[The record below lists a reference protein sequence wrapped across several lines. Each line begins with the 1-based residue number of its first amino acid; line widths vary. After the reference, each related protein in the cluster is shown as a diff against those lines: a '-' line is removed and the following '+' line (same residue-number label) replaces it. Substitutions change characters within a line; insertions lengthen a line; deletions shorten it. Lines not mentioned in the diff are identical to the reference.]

1 MKNGR
6 ILFLMMGGMLLASNI
21 FGTSLAVGKEGM
33 RGAAG
38 EPVGMVDTLGGEAGK
53 SQVVRGRVTD
63 AKNEPLPGATVRVRG
78 SGTGTATDAG
88 GRYELLLPA
97 GRRTAL
103 LFTCVGMEPLE
114 VDWHGQDTVDVVM
127 REMAESLDEVN
138 VISTGYGDIDRR
150 RSTAA
155 VTSIKMDDI
164 LVPGLST
171 VDQMLEGYV
180 PGMIFMQNSGQV
192 GAAARVRVRGT
203 STIIGNQEPL
213 WVVDGIVQ
221 QDPVNVDPAQL
232 NDLDFVNLLGNA
244 ISGLNPEDV
253 ERIDVLKDAAATA
266 IYGTRAANGVIVITT
281 KKGKA
286 GPPRVSYSFSGTFT
300 RRPRYSDKDVYVMN
314 SRERV
319 DVSRELFERQMGF
332 QNVTVWNG
340 YEKAVMDYRAGV
352 IGYDE
357 FKRQVDYY
365 EQINTDWFDILCK
378 NSFSH
383 KHTLSLSGGSPN
395 IRYYA
400 SVGFN
405 DQQGVIRGEM
415 DRQFTSSL
423 KLNGSFDRLQ
433 FQFGTQVSHAYKKY
447 TPSVDGQSIISYAY
461 TTSRALPAYNEDGS
475 LHFYEK
481 GYAGAA
487 AFLFNMEHEMATT
500 GQRSK
505 DYAVTVTGNVKYRL
519 WDYLNVEG
527 TASYTM
533 GNLHRETVYEEDS
546 YTVTVLREY
555 EHTCP
560 LGGEIST
567 LDTRR
572 SSWTARLQ
580 FNYSQEFGA
589 NSEHA
594 VYAALGGEL
603 SSAEYVTE
611 EETKRGYFPDRGKI
625 FAEITEDQLVSAEYE
640 EYRTWLLGNLPSVK
654 EELTNLGSAYFT
666 ATYSYDDRYIFN
678 FNARA
683 DISNQFGSRSRE
695 KLLPIWSVS
704 GRWNI
709 ARDFWPESDYVN
721 ELALKLSYGS
731 QGNMLNDQPSRLV
744 ISKDEYNFVYGQF
757 ASKVES
763 FPNPD
768 LKWEVTSSYNA
779 ELNFSVLRNRVT
791 GTVSYYYKNTRDA
804 FLRKDVSA
812 VNGIETYTVN
822 KGRLVNSGVE
832 VSLSL
837 MPIRQLTAP
846 GGRRGWS
853 WRINPQ
859 FGQVK
864 NSVKTKSDAGD
875 GRALRNEVTYSDFLA
890 GTAEIAGEPLNTIYS
905 YRFKGLSHEDGRPL
919 FHGAEPDREE
929 ELDALYSTMSNE
941 EVILTVM
948 ERSGTRVPVFQGGLA
963 NYVGF
968 RQFGLSFNLTFSFGN
983 KVRLLRLCDES
994 NVTPYPGMNVR
1005 REFVDRW
1012 RKPGDEEHTNIPGLE
1027 PDETAENVWWLGKD
1041 YRFASYDY
1049 YTLYDYSDIRV
1060 VNGDYLKLQ
1069 SLSLRYNVDDAIC
1082 RRLGLSSAYVSLSGT
1097 NLFTVANKKL
1107 RGQDVTT
1114 QSGNSPTINLSLR
1127 PSYSLT
1133 LNITL

>member
-1 MKNGR
+1 MSLVICMCGLRVGAENVGNQVRTEMKAEEGD
-6 ILFLMMGGMLLASNI
+6 
-21 FGTSLAVGKEGM
+21 SLKMDERVGK
-33 RGAAG
+33 
-38 EPVGMVDTLGGEAGK
+38 
-53 SQVVRGRVTD
+53 VVRGLVTD
-63 AKNEPLPGATVRVRG
+63 EEARPLPGVTVRVK
-78 SGTGTATDAG
+78 GTDVGTATDVE
-88 GRYELLLPA
+88 GRYELPLP
-97 GRRTAL
+97 GGKRIVL
-103 LFTCVGMEPLE
+103 VYSCVGMEERELALRQ
-114 VDWHGQDTVDVVM
+114 GQDSVNVVM
-127 REMAESLDEVN
+127 RRAVEELDEVN
-138 VISTGYGDIDRR
+138 IVSTGYGDIDRR
-150 RSTAA
+150 QLTAA
-155 VTSIKMDDI
+155 VESIKMDDI

-171 VDQMLEGYV
+171 VDQLLEGYV

-192 GAAARVRVRGT
+192 GASARVRIRGT

-213 WVVDGIVQ
+213 WVVDGIIQ
-221 QDPVNVDPAQL
+221 QDPVNVDPSQL

-244 ISGLNPEDV
+244 ISGLNPDDV

-286 GPPRVSYSFSGTFT
+286 GPPQVSYSFSGTFS
-300 RRPRYSDKDVYVMN
+300 RRPYYSDKDVYVMN

-332 QNVTVWNG
+332 KNVSVWNG
-340 YEKAVMDYRAGV
+340 YEKAVMDYRAGA

-357 FKRQVDYY
+357 FKRQVDYF
-365 EQINTDWFDILCK
+365 ENINTDWFDILCR

-383 KHTLSLSGGSPN
+383 KHTLSLSGGSSAV
-395 IRYYA
+395 RYYA
-400 SVGFN
+400 SLGFN
-405 DQQGVIRGEM
+405 DQQGVIRGEQN
-415 DRQFTSSL
+415 RQFSSVL
-423 KLNGSFDRLQ
+423 KLNGSFRRFQ
-433 FQFGTQVSHAYKKY
+433 FQFSSQVSHAYKKY
-447 TPSVDGQSIISYAY
+447 TPSIDGQSIVSYAY

-475 LHFYEK
+475 PYFYQK
-481 GYAGAA
+481 GVAIEDLV
-487 AFLFNMEHEMATT
+487 LFNAEHEMSTT
-500 GQRSK
+500 GQRIK
-505 DYAVTVTGNVKYRL
+505 DNAVTLTGSLKYRL

-527 TASYTM
+527 VVSYTS
-533 GNLHRETVYEEDS
+533 GNLHDETVYEEDS
-546 YTVTVLREY
+546 YYVSVLREY

-560 LGGEIST
+560 LGGEITT

-580 FNYSQEFGA
+580 FNYSQEFGERG
-589 NSEHA
+589 EHLVHA
-594 VYAALGGEL
+594 SLGGEL
-603 SSAEYVTE
+603 SSSEYVSE
-611 EETKRGYFPDRGKI
+611 EETRRGYFPDRGKI
-625 FAEITEDQLVSAEYE
+625 FAEVTEDQLVSSEYD
-640 EYRTWLLGNLPSVK
+640 EYRTWLVNNLPTVT
-654 EELTNLGSAYFT
+654 EDLTNLGSAYFT
-666 ATYSYDDRYIFN
+666 ATYGYDDRYIFN
-678 FNARA
+678 VNARA
-683 DISNQFGSRSRE
+683 DISNQFGDRSRE

-721 ELALKLSYGS
+721 ELALKFSYGS
-731 QGNMLNDQPSRLV
+731 QGNMVSDQTSRLV
-744 ISKDEYNFVYGQF
+744 ISKDDYNSVYGQF
-757 ASKVES
+757 ASTVES

-779 ELNFSVLRNRVT
+779 ELNFSVLRRRIT

-804 FLRKDVSA
+804 FLRKNVSSI
-812 VNGIETYTVN
+812 NGMQTYTVN
-822 KGRLVNSGVE
+822 KGRLTNSGVE
-832 VSLSL
+832 VSLSF
-837 MPIRQLTAP
+837 MPIKQLSAP
-846 GGRRGWS
+846 GGKRGWS

-864 NSVKTKSDAGD
+864 NSVKTKSDNGD
-875 GRALRNEVTYSDFLA
+875 GTALRNEVTYSDFLA

-905 YRFKGLSHEDGRPL
+905 YRFKGLSHEDGSPI
-919 FHGAEPDREE
+919 FYGVEPEREE
-929 ELDALYSTMSNE
+929 ELDALYSTMTNE
-941 EVILTVM
+941 EVILAVM

-1012 RKPGDEEHTNIPGLE
+1012 RKPGDEQFTNIPALE
-1027 PDETAENVWWLGKD
+1027 PDEVRESVWWLGKD

-1049 YTLYDYSDIRV
+1049 YSLYDYSDIRV

-1069 SLSLRYNVDDAIC
+1069 SFSLRYNVDDAVC
-1082 RRLGLSSAYVSLSGT
+1082 QRLGVSSAYVSLSGT

-1114 QSGNSPTINLSLR
+1114 QSGSAPTINLSLR
-1127 PSYSLT
+1127 PTYSLT

>member
-1 MKNGR
+1 M
-6 ILFLMMGGMLLASNI
+6 LAALM
-21 FGTSLAVGKEGM
+21 FGTGLS
-33 RGAAG
+33 AG
-38 EPVGMVDTLGGEAGK
+38 ERGSGAWEESGTAAADSLGEGERVGG
-53 SQVVRGRVTD
+53 VVTGRVTD
-63 AKNEPLPGATVRVRG
+63 EGGEPLPGVTVRLK
-78 SGTGTATDAG
+78 GTGVGTATDAE
-88 GRYELLLPA
+88 GRYELALPA
-97 GRRTAL
+97 GTRLTL
-103 LFTCVGMEPLE
+103 VYSCVGMEPREIVYRGEKTIDVTMRAAAEELE
-114 VDWHGQDTVDVVM
+114 
-127 REMAESLDEVN
+127 EVN
-138 VISTGYGDIDRR
+138 VVSTGYGDIDRR
-150 RSTAA
+150 RLTAA

-164 LVPGLST
+164 LVPGLSS

-192 GAAARVRVRGT
+192 GAAARVRIRGT

-213 WVVDGIVQ
+213 WVVDGIIQ

-244 ISGLNPEDV
+244 ISGLNPDDI

-286 GPPRVSYSFSGTFT
+286 GPPRVSYSLSGTFT
-300 RRPRYSDKDVYVMN
+300 RRPRYSDRDVYVMN

-340 YEKAVMDYRAGV
+340 YEKAVMDYRAGT

-357 FKRQVDYY
+357 FKRQVDYF
-365 EQINTDWFDILCK
+365 EQVNTDWFDILCR

-395 IRYYA
+395 IRYYV

-415 DRQFTSSL
+415 DRQLTSSL

-447 TPSVDGQSIISYAY
+447 TPAVDGQSIVSYAY

-475 LHFYEK
+475 LYFYQK
-481 GYAGAA
+481 GYAGTDV
-487 AFLFNMEHEMATT
+487 FLFNMEHEMTT
-500 GQRSK
+500 TTQRSK

-519 WDYLNVEG
+519 WDWLNAEG
-527 TASYTM
+527 TLSCTL

-572 SSWTARLQ
+572 DSWTARLQ
-580 FNYSQEFGA
+580 FNYSREFGPEA
-589 NSEHA
+589 RHA
-594 VYAALGGEL
+594 VHASLGGEL
-603 SSAEYVTE
+603 SSSKYVSE
-611 EETKRGYFPDRGKI
+611 EETRRGYFPERGKI
-625 FAEITEDQLVSAEYE
+625 FADITADQLVSAEYE
-640 EYRTWLLGNLPSVK
+640 EYRTWMLDNRPVIS
-654 EELTNLGSAYFT
+654 EDLTNLGSAYLT
-666 ATYSYDDRYIFN
+666 ATYSYDDRYVFN

-683 DISNQFGSRSRE
+683 DISNQFGNRSRE

-731 QGNMLNDQPSRLV
+731 QGNMLSGQPSRLV
-744 ISKDEYNFVYGQF
+744 ISKDEYNSVYEQF
-757 ASKVES
+757 ASKVEL

-779 ELNFSVLRNRVT
+779 ELTFSVLRQRVT

-804 FLRKDVSA
+804 FLNKDVSA
-812 VNGIETYTVN
+812 VNGIQTYTVN
-822 KGRLVNSGVE
+822 KGHLVNSGVE

-846 GGRRGWS
+846 GGKRGWS

-864 NSVKTKSDAGD
+864 NTVKTRSDAGD
-875 GRALRNEVTYSDFLA
+875 GTALRDEVTYADFLA

-905 YRFKGLSHEDGRPL
+905 YRFKGLSHEDGSPL
-919 FHGAEPDREE
+919 FHGAEPEREE
-929 ELDALYSTMSNE
+929 ELDALYSTMTNE

-968 RQFGLSFNLTFSFGN
+968 RQFGLSFNLTFSLGN

-994 NVTPYPGMNVR
+994 NVAPYPGMNVR
-1005 REFVDRW
+1005 REFVNRW
-1012 RKPGDEEHTNIPGLE
+1012 RKPGDERHTDIPGLE
-1027 PDETAENVWWLGKD
+1027 PDGTTENVWWMGKD

-1069 SLSLRYNVDDAIC
+1069 SFSLRYNVDDAIC
-1082 RRLGLSSAYVSLSGT
+1082 QRLGLSSAYVSLSGT
-1097 NLFTVANKKL
+1097 NLFTVANRKL

-1114 QSGNSPTINLSLR
+1114 QSGSSPTINLSLR
-1127 PSYSLT
+1127 PTYSLT